1 MCRRWLSVGREK
13 GKDVREG
20 EWEEGRRAGRE
31 GEREGGQGER
41 KGGSKER
48 QGEREEEEGSKEKVL
63 LFKYN

>member
-20 EWEEGRRAGRE
+20 EWEGGRRMGRE

-41 KGGSKER
+41 KGGSKEM